1 MKKITAF
8 FLCLCLVTGMCCV
21 CAFSESPEIYHGES
35 DGIIYGNALVD
46 EAYFPEK
53 TDSIQIPN
61 RFFGGTSSGWLFS
74 DFLTS
79 AQKTV
84 YNAIV
89 ENNAGLY
96 IGGDS
101 DTEALVSITVPTGQ
115 IKASSTNGLASAV
128 NDAVIGAMSAAIDD
142 CPQYFWLGGYGCS
155 YGYSY
160 DSSSNY
166 WVTVLNLY
174 ITLTTSD
181 YENYAS
187 VRSCYS
193 QMMSAIDSFTVSGS
207 SRYAKCK
214 SIHDKIC
221 EMTEYTTGVAM
232 AHQPTGVFLNG
243 KAVCE
248 GYAEAFK
255 LICDRES
262 IPCILVIGTGNGG
275 AHKWNYVKMEDGK
288 WYGVDATWADQGS
301 SGIFYDYFLVG
312 SESLTSSSFGTQKK
326 FGNGTDSSGSHVN
339 TGTHFSYDGFAL
351 TYPTLA
357 ENAYSSVLIN
367 PSAPVVFDNQKG
379 MLFFSKDAD
388 IRTSIWCISSPS
400 WAPSNNKATLS
411 GTTTGG
417 TLTVT
422 SPTAVEYTLV
432 RWGDVNADGK
442 TDLTDND
449 LIEQAVAQKAE
460 FTNEACFNAA
470 DYNQDGVID
479 AFDMFYSDLYVNT
492 GKLLNG

>member
-1 MKKITAF
+1 MKKFTAVIIS
-8 FLCLCLVTGMCCV
+8 LCLISGV
-21 CAFSESPEIYHGES
+21 CSVFVFSESPKTYHAES
-35 DGIIYGNALVD
+35 EGFIYGNALVD
-46 EAYFPEK
+46 EAYFPNK
-53 TDSIQIPN
+53 ADGAQTPN
-61 RFFGGTSSGWLFS
+61 RFYGSADSKWLFS
-74 DFLTS
+74 DFLTP
-79 AQKTV
+79 AQKNI
-84 YNAIV
+84 YNAII
-89 ENNAGLY
+89 ENEAGLY
-96 IGGDS
+96 IGADGD
-101 DTEALVSITVPTGQ
+101 TQAIFFVKIPTGQ
-115 IKASSTNGLASAV
+115 IKGSSTDDLAAASQ
-128 NDAVIGAMSAAIDD
+128 DAMIGAVSAAIDD
-142 CPQYFWLGGYGCS
+142 FPQYFWLGGYRYS

-160 DSSSNY
+160 DGSGNY
-166 WVTVLNLY
+166 WITAINLY
-174 ITLTTSD
+174 IMLTTSD
-181 YENYAS
+181 YENFAA

-193 QMMSAIDSFTVSGS
+193 RMMSAIDGFTVNGS

-221 EMTEYTTGVAM
+221 KMTEYTMNVAM

-255 LICDRES
+255 LICDREN
-262 IPCILVIGTGNGG
+262 IPCILVVGTGNGG

-312 SESLTSSSFGTQKK
+312 SDSLTSSSFGTQTK
-326 FGNGTDSSGSHVN
+326 FGNGTDSSGSHIN
-339 TGTHFSYDGFAL
+339 TGTHFTYDGFAL

-367 PSAPVVFDNQKG
+367 PSASAVFDNQKN

-388 IRTSIWCISSPS
+388 IRASIWCISSPS
-400 WAPSNNKATLS
+400 WAPSNNKASLS

-417 TLTVT
+417 ILTVT
-422 SPTAVEYTLV
+422 SPVPVQYTLV

-442 TDLTDND
+442 TDAADVSLIQKSLTQD
-449 LIEQAVAQKAE
+449 AE
-460 FTNEACFNAA
+460 FANDACFNAA
-470 DYNQDGVID
+470 DYNQDGVVD
-479 AFDMFYSDLYVNT
+479 AFDLFYADLYVNT

>member
-1 MKKITAF
+1 
-8 FLCLCLVTGMCCV
+8 MCCIF
-21 CAFSESPEIYHGES
+21 AFSESPKIYNGES
-35 DGIIYGNALVD
+35 GGFIYGNTLVD
-46 EAYFPEK
+46 EAYFPSK
-53 TDSIQIPN
+53 ADNIQLPN
-61 RFFGGTSSGWLFS
+61 RFFASANSAWLFS
-74 DFLTS
+74 DFLTA
-79 AQKTV
+79 AQKNI

-89 ENNAGLY
+89 GNSAGLY
-96 IGGDS
+96 IGADG
-101 DTEALVSITVPTGQ
+101 DTEAVIQITVPTMQ
-115 IKASSTNGLASAV
+115 ISASSTDGLTAASQEAM
-128 NDAVIGAMSAAIDD
+128 IGAMSAAIDD
-142 CPQYFWLGGYGCS
+142 CPQYFWLSGYKYS

-160 DSSSNY
+160 DGSGNY
-166 WVTVLNLY
+166 WITAINLY
-174 ITLTTSD
+174 ITLDTSD

-193 QMMSAIDSFTVSGS
+193 RMMSAIDSFTVSGS

-221 EMTEYTTGVAM
+221 EMTEYTMNVAM

-255 LICDRES
+255 LICDREN
-262 IPCILVIGTGNGG
+262 IPCILVVGTGNGG
-275 AHKWNYVKMEDGK
+275 AHKWNYVKMEDGR
-288 WYGVDATWADQGS
+288 WYGLDATWADQGS

-312 SESLTSSSFGTQKK
+312 SESLSSSSFGTQTK
-326 FGNGTDSSGSHVN
+326 FGNGTDTSGSHIN
-339 TGTHFSYDGFAL
+339 TGTLFSYDGFAL
-351 TYPTLA
+351 TYPSLSA
-357 ENAYSSVLIN
+357 NAYSAVLTS
-367 PSAPVVFDNQKG
+367 PSASTVFDNQKG

-388 IRTSIWCISSPS
+388 IRASIWCIASPS

-422 SPTAVEYTLV
+422 SPVSVEYILV
-432 RWGDVNADGK
+432 RWGDVNADGE
-442 TDLTDND
+442 TDLTDNA
-449 LIEQAVAQKAE
+449 LIEEAVAQDAE
-460 FTNEACFNAA
+460 FADEACFNAA

-479 AFDMFYSDLYVNT
+479 AFDMFYADLYVNT